1 MEHLKPVMRLPLAI
15 LKTKSQV
22 MWLWLTV
29 TSYQNK
35 AFKKLSTKIQ
45 NSDFPNQP
53 HYLSQILE
61 TQKIQ
66 LDFSLFS
73 LLSLVTWKV

>member
-1 MEHLKPVMRLPLAI
+1 
-15 LKTKSQV
+15 
-22 MWLWLTV
+22 MWLWLMV

-66 LDFSLFS
+66 LDFFTLQLTESNNLKA
-73 LLSLVTWKV
+73 VTREKLT